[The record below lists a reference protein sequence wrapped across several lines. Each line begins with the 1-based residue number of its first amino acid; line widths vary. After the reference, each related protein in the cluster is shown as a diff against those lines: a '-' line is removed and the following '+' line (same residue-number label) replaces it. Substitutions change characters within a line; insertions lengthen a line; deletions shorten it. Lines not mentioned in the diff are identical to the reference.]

1 MFSKSV
7 LASVGVALALSSY
20 SASASVLRRAAS
32 CKCTAD
38 RSCWPSQSEFNA
50 LSKTLS
56 QPVFPVHPVGAPC
69 HDPLFNQEECSA
81 VQAGYFDGLW
91 RSDQPGASMSQIWES
106 NDNLTAVCTPFNTTE
121 TAPCDQ
127 GRVPVLESMRRRY
140 RMSKMRSG
148 LPSSI
153 TLKRWSRT
161 LGMFFLL
168 YFLRFIRLTRLKS

>member
-7 LASVGVALALSSY
+7 LASVGVALALSPY

-38 RSCWPSQSEFNA
+38 QSCWPSQSEFNA

-127 GRVPVLESMRRRY
+127 GRVPVLGVNATTVSDVQNAIRFA
-140 RMSKMRSG
+140 
-148 LPSSI
+148 
-153 TLKRWSRT
+153 LKHNLKT
-161 LGMFFLL
+161 VVKNTGYVFFL